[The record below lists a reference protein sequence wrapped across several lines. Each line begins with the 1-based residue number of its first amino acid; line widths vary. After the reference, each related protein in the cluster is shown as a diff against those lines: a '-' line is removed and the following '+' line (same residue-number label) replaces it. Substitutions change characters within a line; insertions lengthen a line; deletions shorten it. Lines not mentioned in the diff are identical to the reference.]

1 MISILTEM
9 CVNGKISTGREV
21 VIMKSPYEVESKT
34 IAISFVIAFIILIA
48 IALVF
53 HKELLS
59 FLVSIITVK

>member
-9 CVNGKISTGREV
+9 YANGKIPTEREA

-34 IAISFVIAFIILIA
+34 IAIGFVIAFIILIA

-53 HKELLS
+53 HKELIS
-59 FLVSIITVK
+59 FLVSIISVK